1 MSKSTNNTNNTKHT
15 FQEFLDRKIS
25 VRFHSTQVKE
35 FDEFMRECE
44 KNGLL
49 WADGMKPTEHSRGSF
64 PYESMYILI
73 ENGHLCFTVTAETYP
88 RVNYED
94 LIRSTK
100 DTHDTYELHIT
111 CRDGKTTHAVYKKNG
126 QIVERTTALCNP
138 DDKFS
143 FIAGAL
149 VVLSRLNAC
158 TEERP
163 VWANL
168 TLNKK
173 EEPVKTVKPTKP
185 AAPLWKRVKAG
196 DRVRFKQA
204 PFSHWNAYMKEHEN
218 QVFTIRCI
226 LDNYGRSNSSIIL
239 VDENTFWYMCGDVA
253 EIL

>member
-1 MSKSTNNTNNTKHT
+1 MSKSTNNTNNTNNTKHT

-44 KNGLL
+44 KNGVL

-64 PYESMYILI
+64 PYESMYLLI
-73 ENGHLCFTVTAETYP
+73 EKGRLCFAVTAETYP

-94 LIRSTK
+94 LIMSTK

-149 VVLSRLNAC
+149 LVLSRLNAC

-163 VWANL
+163 VWTNL

-173 EEPVKTVKPTKP
+173 EEP

-204 PFSHWNAYMKEHEN
+204 PYSYWNADMKQYEN
-218 QVFTIRCI
+218 QVFTVRCVR
-226 LDNYGRSNSSIIL
+226 DDYDRSRHSLIL
-239 VDENTFWYMCGDVA
+239 VDENTFYYMCGDVA

>member
-64 PYESMYILI
+64 PYESMYLLI
-73 ENGHLCFTVTAETYP
+73 ENGHLCFVVTAETYP

-126 QIVERTTALCNP
+126 QIVERTKALCNP

-143 FIAGAL
+143 FIACAL

-163 VWANL
+163 VRANL

-173 EEPVKTVKPTKP
+173 EEPAKPTEP
-185 AAPLWKRVKAG
+185 SEPLWKRVKVG

-204 PFSHWNAYMKEHEN
+204 SFSFWNADMKQHEN
-218 QVFTIRCI
+218 QVFTIRCV
-226 LDNYGRSNSSIIL
+226 LDGDGRRKYSIIL
-239 VDENTFWYMCGDVA
+239 VDENIFGYMCGDVA